1 MRLLTP
7 DCVPETATVLYH
19 SEVEI
24 PVSKV
29 PVVVEIGGNS
39 VAIWWKIGEQWN
51 LSREAETPPC

>member
-39 VAIWWKIGEQWN
+39 VAIWWKIGEQ
-51 LSREAETPPC
+51 